1 MSATRIDEI
10 LARPIFDGCARP
22 SLEVVVTTGTA
33 RVAAA
38 PSYAD
43 PRSSGKYEIVHFPAG
58 GVERSIELIN
68 STIRERLLGMDAAD
82 QRAIDDLLA
91 AIDGTPNFANLGGN
105 TVEATSMAVAKAAAA
120 SIPTPLYRHAAG
132 DRPVGVPH
140 QMPNIIGG
148 GATMGDAGWRGRT
161 PDLQDHVVLPMGC
174 RSSWHEM
181 VVVAAV
187 FHLTGRL
194 LRDAD
199 PDFAGGRD
207 EEYCWL
213 PGIDD
218 VTCLELLREACDE
231 VAAAHGI
238 RFRLGL
244 DVGASDL
251 WDEADQ
257 VYRYAREGEARTRDQ
272 QARHIADLTE
282 RFDLFYLEDSFYEDH
297 DDLYLEQMQ
306 QFGSRALICGDDL
319 LAGDIERLE
328 DLAARGAVN
337 AAVVKLNM
345 CATVSR
351 TTDFVRRCQT
361 GGLATIGSC
370 RTYDSPD
377 DTLADLVVA
386 WGCNAYKSGSPA
398 GGEHAAK
405 YNRWL
410 RIDEELGPGPN
421 FVDFPGP
428 DPERQADA

>member
-1 MSATRIDEI
+1 MSATRIADI
-10 LARPIFDGCARP
+10 LARPIFDGAARP
-22 SLEVVVTTGTA
+22 SLEVVVTTAAA
-33 RVAAA
+33 RAAAA

-68 STIRERLLGMDAAD
+68 STIRDRLLGMDAAD
-82 QRAIDDLLA
+82 QRAIDDVLV
-91 AIDGTPNFANLGGN
+91 AIDGSENFAHIGGN
-105 TVEATSMAVAKAAAA
+105 TAEATSMAVAKAAAA
-120 SIPTPLYRHAAG
+120 SLGMPLYRHAAG
-132 DRPVGVPH
+132 AGAPGVPH

-148 GATMGDAGWRGRT
+148 GATMGDPRWKGRT
-161 PDLQDHVVLPMGC
+161 PDLQDHVVLPLGC
-174 RSSWHEM
+174 RSTRQEM

-187 FHLTGRL
+187 FHLTGAL

-199 PDFAGGRD
+199 PTFAGGRD

-213 PGIDD
+213 PGLGD
-218 VTCLELLREACDE
+218 VTCLEALKQACDQ
-231 VAAAHGI
+231 VAAEHGVG
-238 RFRLGL
+238 FRLGL

-251 WDEADQ
+251 WDQADQ
-257 VYRYAREGEARTRDQ
+257 VYRFAREGVVRSRDEHARY
-272 QARHIADLTE
+272 IADLTE

-297 DDLYLEQMQ
+297 VELYLEQTR
-306 QFGSRALICGDDL
+306 QFGARALICGDDL
-319 LAGDIERLE
+319 LAGDRGRLE
-328 DLAARGAVN
+328 EMAERGAVN

-351 TTDFVRRCQT
+351 TSAFVRRCKA

-377 DTLADLVVA
+377 DTLADLIA
-386 WGCNAYKSGSPA
+386 GWGLNAYKSGSPA

-428 DPERQADA
+428 DPDA